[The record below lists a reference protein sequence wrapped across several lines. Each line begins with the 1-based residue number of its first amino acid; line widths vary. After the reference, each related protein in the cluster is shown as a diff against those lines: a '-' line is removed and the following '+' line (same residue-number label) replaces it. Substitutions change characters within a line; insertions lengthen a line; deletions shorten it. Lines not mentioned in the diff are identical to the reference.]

1 VEAPE
6 AEGQPQA
13 VSSPASSRRIFGRAA
28 TRYCAQTAYTMNVL
42 PGASPMT
49 RTPDARAHRKR
60 PGHVSGKAGE
70 ARAGE
75 APNGHDL
82 AAVTARDAD
91 RVAARGHGV
100 RVADDV
106 RVWGQLPADE
116 VAAPQVCDVGPGERV
131 VVHVAPGDAPD
142 VPAGQRIAA
151 DVPPVSDPS
160 RTSRPVIDMAAYE
173 LPASATN
180 SAR

>member
-82 AAVTARDAD
+82 PLLQLATPTVSPLEGTVFVSRTMY
-91 RVAARGHGV
+91 VSGV
-100 RVADDV
+100 SCPPTKSPRRRFATS
-106 RVWGQLPADE
+106 A
-116 VAAPQVCDVGPGERV
+116 
-131 VVHVAPGDAPD
+131 
-142 VPAGQRIAA
+142 
-151 DVPPVSDPS
+151 PVSELS
-160 RTSRPVIDMAAYE
+160 CTSRPVMPLMS
-173 LPASATN
+173 LPVSEFLRM
-180 SAR
+180 SLR